1 MTIFESFGLLLAIA
15 AAFAYVNQRW
25 LKLPTTMGL
34 MALALVAAT
43 LLLLFDRLG
52 LWPLKS
58 TASHILDRFAF
69 GDTLLHGML
78 GVMLFAGA
86 LHVDLNDLRRERVAI
101 TVLSVGSTAISTA
114 AISGLAYV
122 GLPRVGSPLPFGYCL
137 LFGAIIAPTDP
148 IGVLGVLRQARVPK
162 SLETQIAGE
171 SLFNDG
177 VGVVLFL
184 GVLGVLLRGGGVTVS
199 EVLVI
204 FARQAL
210 GGVVFG
216 LAGGYAAYRLLKSI
230 DHYQTE
236 LLITLALVLGG
247 YAFAE
252 RLDISAPLAAVTS
265 GLLIGNHGRSLA
277 MSDVTRE
284 HLDKFWS
291 LVDEILNAIL
301 FVLVGF
307 ELIRLSLTGRAVLAG
322 ALMVP
327 VVLVARL
334 ASVAGPL
341 IGLRRWVAFAPGA
354 IPILTWAGLR
364 GGMSVALAL
373 SIPDSSE
380 RSLIVAMTYVVV
392 VFSVL
397 GQGLTLRAVVRR
409 FSA

>member
-184 GVLGVLLRGGGVTVS
+184 GVLGVLSRGGPTGGIAPPLYHPPPACARRSASRLRSEANVSKLAVKSGIFFSAEPRKKPEYVSDIASTVPPSFSVSVKCRTPRNMPLPSSQVIAFGASKALTVRLKVLSGATLETSSTFLPSATWPSKRVSVEFQRVKAGASVSTAHTVS
-199 EVLVI
+199 
-204 FARQAL
+204 
-210 GGVVFG
+210 G
-216 LAGGYAAYRLLKSI
+216 LA
-230 DHYQTE
+230 
-236 LLITLALVLGG
+236 
-247 YAFAE
+247 
-252 RLDISAPLAAVTS
+252 
-265 GLLIGNHGRSLA
+265 A
-277 MSDVTRE
+277 M
-284 HLDKFWS
+284 K
-291 LVDEILNAIL
+291 
-301 FVLVGF
+301 
-307 ELIRLSLTGRAVLAG
+307 
-322 ALMVP
+322 
-327 VVLVARL
+327 VAT
-334 ASVAGPL
+334 P
-341 IGLRRWVAFAPGA
+341 
-354 IPILTWAGLR
+354 
-364 GGMSVALAL
+364 
-373 SIPDSSE
+373 
-380 RSLIVAMTYVVV
+380 
-392 VFSVL
+392 
-397 GQGLTLRAVVRR
+397 
-409 FSA
+409 